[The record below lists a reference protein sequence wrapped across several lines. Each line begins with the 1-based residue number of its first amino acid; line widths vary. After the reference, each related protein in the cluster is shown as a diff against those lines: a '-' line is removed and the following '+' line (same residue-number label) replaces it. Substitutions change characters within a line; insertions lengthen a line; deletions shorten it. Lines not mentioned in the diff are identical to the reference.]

1 MLRLIRIA
9 AVLAAERISYPKRR
23 CVVNRHVLAH
33 VTFWRRSRT
42 CGKDVYPGGKGIC
55 RREKGFPP
63 GYRRFPRA
71 YAVLV
76 RPPCAHA
83 AGFLC
88 PRRLCARS
96 SLDLR
101 RSITG
106 MDGHRPGQCR
116 PSHYL
121 AVKFNLPSPPTL
133 PITGTRQTNFSFR
146 SRTSSFLFT
155 APRWGLAGAV
165 SGSAACKI
173 RCYSWPWTLLSVRTR
188 AWAHF

>member
-1 MLRLIRIA
+1 MSRFGVGPAR
-9 AVLAAERISYPKRR
+9 AVKTFTP
-23 CVVNRHVLAH
+23 VVKA
-33 VTFWRRSRT
+33 FA
-42 CGKDVYPGGKGIC
+42 GGKRASPRGD
-55 RREKGFPP
+55 
-63 GYRRFPRA
+63 RRFPRA
-71 YAVLV
+71 HAVLV
-76 RPPCAHA
+76 RPPCAHD

-121 AVKFNLPSPPTL
+121 AVKFNLSSPPTL

-146 SRTSSFLFT
+146 SRTSSSLFT